1 MAIQYEKGTI
11 YLDAEEYWAIKAIC
25 GGYDTSDATITAG
38 DVLFGKIAYGK
49 DGKVTGEYIPSGLSY
64 WQTFD

>member
-1 MAIQYEKGTI
+1 M
-11 YLDAEEYWAIKAIC
+11 C

-49 DGKVTGEYIPSGLSY
+49 DGKIIGEYIPSGLSY